1 MLEEPTPPLPTIHPI
16 SAQIGRARGWN
27 VAGTVRSAARTRLHE
42 VATFDLLFVNVGI
55 TNNPPE
61 IIGAAST
68 ELVRVMLTNALRSD
82 ARG

>member
-1 MLEEPTPPLPTIHPI
+1 
-16 SAQIGRARGWN
+16 
-27 VAGTVRSAARTRLHE
+27 VRSAARTRLHE